1 MTHMLVG
8 LLLVGATWSLAQA
21 RPEEEWGGYPGTP
34 AAEPATTL
42 PTPSSGDPSPPP
54 PPPDGLP
61 PPPPL
66 LVPLRAPKPVVR
78 RPAPPPQV
86 PNTVSMLGAPTL
98 GSFERGEALLV
109 GFPFISLRFSLGLG
123 ERVDLGVGF
132 DSYYLAMNEPLLTT
146 RVLLGRTQTWS
157 FAAVVEAG
165 YAFFGVRASRE
176 TRGARWLTGR
186 RNINVAPSFIA
197 SYQGTRPRAARLFF
211 AVRYLLSLDTEP
223 VALDP
228 LGGVPPALVAGH
240 NFGLRGGAELPLSP
254 KTSFVFT
261 LGLDVHT
268 RVDDAPVM
276 PDVAVGVVT
285 SF

>member
-1 MTHMLVG
+1 MTRALAG
-8 LLLVGATWSLAQA
+8 LLFVLATASLAQA

-34 AAEPATTL
+34 AGAPSTTL
-42 PTPSSGDPSPPP
+42 PSSEPTAPP
-54 PPPDGLP
+54 PPPDGQP
-61 PPPPL
+61 PPPPPV
-66 LVPLRAPKPVVR
+66 VPPRAPKAVQR
-78 RPAPPPQV
+78 RPVPPPQP
-86 PNTVSMLGAPTL
+86 PNTVSMVGAPTL
-98 GSFERGEALLV
+98 GPFERGEALLV

-123 ERVDLGVGF
+123 DRVDLGVGF
-132 DSYYLAMNEPLLTT
+132 DTYYLAMNEPLVTT

-157 FAAVVEAG
+157 FAATLEVG

-186 RNINVAPSFIA
+186 RNINVSPAFIA

-211 AVRYLLSLDTEP
+211 EARYLLSLDTEP
-223 VALDP
+223 FAVDP
-228 LGGVPPALVAGH
+228 LGGVPPALAAGH

-261 LGLDVHT
+261 LGLDVHG

-276 PDVAVGVVT
+276 PNVAVGVVT